1 MCGIGGVLSSASGA
15 PDEKHATQMIR
26 ALKHRG
32 PDGEGIYSSEGM
44 MLVHTR
50 LSIIG
55 LGDQGHQ
62 PMLFDDSRYA
72 LVYNGEIY
80 NYRELRRELE
90 AEGHRFLSRTD
101 TEVVGR
107 ALISWGIDAVSR
119 FDGMFAL
126 GMWDAELRTLTLARD
141 RYGVK
146 PLYVHKGPKE
156 MVFASE
162 VKAILA
168 LPRVP
173 RNPDLMA
180 MQEYFCFQNIIS
192 DRTLVEGV
200 SVFPPA
206 SVSVFDANGNTVE
219 SRNYWEWKWGQS
231 TQGLHDDEKDL
242 EEELDSLVRRAVQR
256 QLVSDVEVGAYLSG
270 GIDSASVA
278 AIAAQSVPKL
288 NTFTIGSSSDGV
300 EGDELLFDERRLAH
314 RVASFIGSSH
324 SESEIGPSDFFPL
337 LRKVA
342 AQLDEPRV
350 GQSYPNYA
358 AAELARTRVKVVLSG
373 TGGDEAFGGYPW
385 RYLPALAE
393 KSGDDFVRAY
403 FVLWNRL
410 VGPDSSGSLLKPIA
424 GQISREA
431 PFELFREKLMSGGSS
446 TSSIEARLNSTMR
459 FEAETF
465 LRGLLSVE
473 DKLSM
478 AHGLEARVP
487 FLDNDLVDFAL
498 RLPVQARIGVGR
510 VDRQTASTPVGKVLL
525 RKVLN
530 RYVPLEVS
538 SARKQGFSA
547 PDATWFRG
555 DLRLSLQNFCR
566 SESLPVW
573 QFVDREYVRTQFES
587 HFSGSVNKRLLM
599 WSVLS
604 VNEWAA
610 ATL

>member
-1 MCGIGGVLSSASGA
+1 MCGIGGILSFLDRA
-15 PDEKHATQMIR
+15 PDETSATQMVR

-32 PDGEGIYSSEGM
+32 PDGEGVFSSRG
-44 MLVHTR
+44 LLFVHTR
-50 LSIIG
+50 LSVIG
-55 LGDQGHQ
+55 LGDQGQQ

-72 LVYNGEIY
+72 LVYNGEVY
-80 NYRELRRELE
+80 NYRELRSELE
-90 AEGHRFLSRTD
+90 AEGHRFLSQTD

-107 ALISWGIDAVSR
+107 ALINWGLDAVSR

-126 GMWDAELRTLTLARD
+126 GMWDAKLRTLTLARD

-146 PLYVHKGPKE
+146 PLYVHRGPNE

-168 LPRVP
+168 LPRIP

-192 DRTLVEGV
+192 ERTLIEGV

-206 SVSVFDANGNTVE
+206 SVSVFDEKGNTVE
-219 SRNYWEWKWGQS
+219 SRTYWEWKWAPS
-231 TQGLHDDEKDL
+231 THKFHDDEKDL

-256 QLVSDVEVGAYLSG
+256 QLVSDVEVGSYLSG

-288 NTFTIGSSSDGV
+288 NTFTIGFSSEGV
-300 EGDELLFDERRLAH
+300 EGDELLFDERRLAQN
-314 RVASFIGSSH
+314 VASFIESSH
-324 SESEIGPSDFFPL
+324 LEKEIDSSDFFPL

-393 KSGDDFVRAY
+393 NTGDDFVRAY

-410 VGPDSSGSLLKPIA
+410 VGPNSSGSLLKPIA
-424 GQISREA
+424 GQIRREA
-431 PFELFREKLMSGGSS
+431 PFELFREKLLSGGSG
-446 TSSIEARLNSTMR
+446 TSSIEARLNSTMK

-498 RLPVQARIGVGR
+498 RLPVRARIGVGR
-510 VDRQTASTPVGKVLL
+510 GDRQTARTPVGKVLL

-555 DLRLSLQNFCR
+555 DLRASLQNFCR
-566 SESLPVW
+566 TEREPVW
-573 QFVDREYVRTQFES
+573 EFVDRGYVRSQFES
-587 HFSGSVNKRLLM
+587 HFSGSANKRLLM

-604 VNEWAA
+604 INEWASV
-610 ATL
+610 TL